1 MCINLCLMST
11 CLLCYALFPGIS
23 SPQLVIVSSTVLEIY
38 WSAPA
43 QSNGVITSFAIYRSV
58 GGLPYS
64 LMQNVSGDVLN
75 ATDQGVMPGIQCS
88 YVLEARTIAG
98 GTNSTETRVVMPQ
111 ATPLV
116 VPQPRNVT
124 VLSAVSIYVEWD
136 PVVDSQSPIDQYKV
150 IVNAGSPSQLQKSVG
165 LDVNCNVTDLCP
177 FTVYH
182 VRIQACLQNVS
193 SGCGTGPG
201 VDVQTFE
208 APPLGQLPPSV
219 VATGP
224 SAVDLSW
231 LPPQN
236 PNGVI
241 TQYRIFRRPS
251 RTNSSGLLVNLVNAS
266 TLSYY
271 NTGPDLTPFTEFE
284 YRLICVNSKGESSS
298 NWTLVRTL
306 PAPPQVILPPE
317 ISDVSAFTLKVSWLP
332 PLVPNGVMI
341 NYRIQYRSTLSDPA
355 LSPQTNS
362 LLVDGSISS
371 TSVSGLRPYTI
382 YDIRV
387 VAVNAAGSLSS
398 NWTRIT
404 TAQAAPADLGLF
416 DVEKMT
422 NGLSVILRWN
432 VPVKPNGIISNYL
445 VYEYGN
451 INAIYQGLTR
461 QFEYPRLKPFTLY
474 QVRLEACTYGGCA
487 RSLWQSF
494 YTAEVA
500 PQGQPAPSVAS
511 PNSTAVSIHWQEPL
525 NSFGRILSYSVLR
538 QSYGRMQKRST
549 SELLVIFTTT
559 DTDRQ
564 EYEYTDNTAKPFTR
578 YGYLVRTTNAI
589 GSTDSPWQTVET
601 LQAAPDSV
609 SPPKVSII
617 DGQFNQ
623 LLIQWSEPEQPNG
636 VIISYQL
643 RRNSSVAIGF
653 GVNDT
658 KQYVDRELLAYTVY
672 SYTMTVCT
680 GGGCTSSLPTVI
692 RTPETAPLFVAP
704 PIVTAID
711 STTLFVNW
719 SVPEITNGQLL
730 SYQLK
735 MNDVVLY
742 TGLNTSFVAPSL
754 TPYKAYA
761 FVLGACTAGGCTAS
775 AATIGRPDE
784 AVPSGM
790 LAPVLRVTS
799 ATSIEVTW
807 SSPTQPNGVIT
818 SYELRRNTTLIQ
830 VTTQTQYVDADLQ
843 PGTTY
848 TYQVMAF
855 NSKGGAQ
862 SPPASI
868 STFPTSPVG
877 MQPPSLEVVSS
888 TSVRAT
894 WQPPLKPNGNIVN
907 YTLYRDADVILPQL
921 QQLSVVVT
929 GLDPWTNYS
938 FRIQACTMI
947 GCALSDQAQI
957 MTPAAPPMDLSGPQ
971 LTALADH
978 SGAAAGVLVEWSPPG
993 RANGFITRYDLLRR
1007 EYPVQTIGNFN
1018 VFWLMN
1024 YALQFISFSN

>member
-1 MCINLCLMST
+1 MFTLRV
-11 CLLCYALFPGIS
+11 LCYLFPGIS
-23 SPQLVIVSSTVLEIY
+23 SPQLLIVSSTVLEIY
-38 WSAPA
+38 WMAPA
-43 QSNGVITSFAIYRSV
+43 QSNGIIISFAIYRSV
-58 GGLPYS
+58 GGLPFS
-64 LMQNVSGDVLN
+64 LMQNASGDVLN
-75 ATDQGVMPGIQCS
+75 ATDEGIVPGTQYS

-98 GTNSTETRVVMPQ
+98 GTNSTETRVVVPQ
-111 ATPLV
+111 ATPLD
-116 VPQPRNVT
+116 VPKPRNVT

-136 PVVDSQSPIDQYKV
+136 PAVDSQDSIDQYKV
-150 IVNAGSPSQLQKSVG
+150 VLNAGSPSQLQKSVG
-165 LDVNCNVTDLCP
+165 LAVNCTFTDLFP
-177 FTVYH
+177 FTTYH

-201 VDVQTFE
+201 INVQTFE

-241 TQYRIFRRPS
+241 TQYRIFRRPG

-284 YRLICVNSKGESSS
+284 YRLICINSKGEASS

-306 PAPPQVILPPE
+306 PAPPQVIYPPE
-317 ISDVSAFTLKVSWLP
+317 ISDISAFTFRVSWLP
-332 PLVPNGVMI
+332 PLVPNGI
-341 NYRIQYRSTLSDPA
+341 IIYYRIQYRSTFSDPA
-355 LSPQTNS
+355 TSSQTNS

-371 TSVSGLRPYTI
+371 TSVSGLIPYTI
-382 YDIRV
+382 YDVRV
-387 VAVNAAGSLSS
+387 IAVNGAGSLSS
-398 NWTRIT
+398 NWTRMT

-432 VPVKPNGIISNYL
+432 VPVEPNGVVSNYL
-445 VYEYGN
+445 IYEYGN

-461 QFEYPRLKPFTLY
+461 QFEYPRLQPFTLY
-474 QVRLEACTYGGCA
+474 RVRLEACTYGGCA
-487 RSLWQSF
+487 RSSWQSF

-511 PNSTAVSIHWQEPL
+511 ANSTAVSISWQKPI
-525 NSFGRILSYSVLR
+525 NTFGKILSYDVLR

-549 SELLVIFTTT
+549 YDPLVIFTTT
-559 DTDRQ
+559 DTDREQ
-564 EYEYTDNTAKPFTR
+564 YEYTDNTAEPFTR
-578 YGYLVRTTNAI
+578 YGYLVRATNAI
-589 GSTDSPWQTVET
+589 GATDSPWQTVET
-601 LQAAPDSV
+601 LQAAPSSV
-609 SPPKVSII
+609 SPPKVSTV

-643 RRNSSVAIGF
+643 RRNSSVPIGF
-653 GVNDT
+653 GVNDS
-658 KQYVDRELLAYTVY
+658 KQYIDRGLLAYTMY

-680 GGGCTSSLPTVI
+680 GGGCTSSLPSVV

-735 MNDVVLY
+735 MNDLISY
-742 TGLNTSFVAPSL
+742 TGLNTSFVASSL

-761 FVLGACTAGGCTAS
+761 FVLVACTAGGCTAS

-784 AVPSGM
+784 AVPSG
-790 LAPVLRVTS
+790 LSAPVLRVTS

-807 SSPTQPNGVIT
+807 ASATQPNGIIT
-818 SYELRRNTTLIQ
+818 SYELRRNATLIQ
-830 VTTQTQYVDADLQ
+830 VTTQTQYVDSELQ

-848 TYQVMAF
+848 TYQVTAF

-877 MQPPSLEVVSS
+877 MRPPSLEVVSS

-907 YTLYRDADVILPQL
+907 YTLYRDVDVVLPQL

-929 GLDPWTNYS
+929 GLDPWANYS

-947 GCALSDQAQI
+947 GCALSDPAQI

-971 LTALADH
+971 LTALVDH
-978 SGAAAGVLVEWSPPG
+978 GGAAAGVLVEWSPPG
-993 RANGFITRYDLLRR
+993 RSNGMITRYDLLRR
-1007 EYPVQTIGNFN
+1007 EYPVQTIGNFH
-1018 VFWLMN
+1018 VFSLKRIILCN
-1024 YALQFISFSN
+1024 SLTLVTD